1 MVPFLAEAKDFSVHQ
16 IHQTGSEGNPTSYS
30 MSSGDFPQ
38 G

>member
-1 MVPFLAEAKDFSVHQ
+1 MALFLAEAKDFSVHQ
-16 IHQTGSEGNPTSYS
+16 THQTGSEGNPTFYS